1 MNDMLTSL
9 EQIIHNRILIIDGAM
24 GTMIQRYGLQEA
36 DFRGNLFAQHH
47 ADLQGNNDLLSLTRP
62 DIVEEIHRQY
72 LDAGADL
79 IETNTFNA
87 TSISQADYDL
97 SDQAYAINLAAAQIA
112 RRAVD
117 AVSTPDRPRFVCG
130 AIGPLNKTLSMSPDV
145 NNPGYRAITFD
156 EARVA
161 YAEQVRGLIDGGVQL
176 ILVETIFDTLN
187 CKAALYAIDEVFEEK
202 GVKLP
207 IMISGTITD
216 ASGRT
221 LSGQTVEAFWIS
233 VKHAKPFSIGLN
245 CALGAEEMRP
255 HLEALSRMADC
266 YVSAYPNAGL
276 PNEFGEYD
284 QTPHEMCGLVSEFA
298 ASGLVNIVGGCCGTT
313 PEHIRHIAKHV
324 HGVSPRRPAD
334 PLPYSM
340 YSGLEPL
347 IVREETNFVNIGERT
362 NVTGSAKFSKLIL
375 EGNYNEALT
384 VARQQVEGGAQII
397 DVNMDEG
404 LLDSQ
409 LAMVEF
415 LNMVQAEPDIA
426 KLPIM
431 VDSSKF
437 SVIEAGLQCL
447 QGKSIVNS
455 ISLKEGEAEFIRQAK
470 ICRRYGA
477 AVVVMAFD
485 EAGQADT
492 IERKVSICSRAYQ
505 IMTEQLGFD
514 PHDIIFD
521 PNIFA
526 VATGIDEHNEY
537 AINYIEAT
545 RQIKAQC
552 PGAKISGGVSNLSF
566 SFRGNNRV
574 REAMHAAFLY
584 HAIRA
589 GMDMGIVNAGL
600 IEVYADIPK
609 DLLNRIEDVLFNR
622 NPDATEALVRMA
634 ESFKDSG
641 GRSVEK
647 DLAWRES
654 SVEQRITHALVRGIT
669 EFIDVDIEEARQKY
683 PAPLHVI
690 EGPLMDGMNVVGD
703 LFGAG
708 KMFLPQVVKSARVMK
723 TAVAYLT
730 PFIEAEKGGGKRQ
743 AAGKILLATVKGDVH
758 DIGKNIVG
766 VVLGCNNYDIVDLG
780 VMVPVDKI
788 LNAAIEHQV
797 DVIGLSGLITP
808 SLDEMVY
815 VAREMQRRNIRL
827 PLLIGGA
834 TTSKTHT
841 AVKIEPEYTHAPV
854 VHVLDASRSVA
865 VVSSLLTQN
874 ESENRQFIE
883 GIKADYIRVREA
895 RAGRQSAKSLL
906 PIEEAR
912 NHKFQLDPGAYTPVR
927 PGFLGVKTF
936 EDYPLEDLVPYI
948 DWTPFFQSWQLAGKY
963 PAILTDEVVG
973 KEATQL
979 FADARKML
987 DTMVQEKWL
996 TARAVIGFFPAN
1008 AVEDDQVELYADES
1022 GEQKLATLNFLRQQ
1036 VKKADGQP
1044 NLSLADYIM
1053 PKADGSNAPSD
1064 YLGAFAVTTGIG
1076 IEEHVARFE
1085 AAFDDYSAILLKALA
1100 DRLAEAFA
1108 ERMHHRVR
1116 TEFWGYAADEQLDN
1130 NALIAEKY
1138 QGIRPAPGYPACP
1151 EHTEKR
1157 TLWALLKPDD
1167 IGISLTESCA
1177 MYPAAAVSGWYFAH
1191 PQAKYFGISQIGRDQ
1206 AEAYAARK
1214 GWKQEEMEKWL
1225 GPVL

>member
-1 MNDMLTSL
+1 
-9 EQIIHNRILIIDGAM
+9 
-24 GTMIQRYGLQEA
+24 
-36 DFRGNLFAQHH
+36 
-47 ADLQGNNDLLSLTRP
+47 
-62 DIVEEIHRQY
+62 
-72 LDAGADL
+72 
-79 IETNTFNA
+79 
-87 TSISQADYDL
+87 
-97 SDQAYAINLAAAQIA
+97 
-112 RRAVD
+112 
-117 AVSTPDRPRFVCG
+117 
-130 AIGPLNKTLSMSPDV
+130 
-145 NNPGYRAITFD
+145 
-156 EARVA
+156 
-161 YAEQVRGLIDGGVQL
+161 
-176 ILVETIFDTLN
+176 
-187 CKAALYAIDEVFEEK
+187 
-202 GVKLP
+202 
-207 IMISGTITD
+207 
-216 ASGRT
+216 
-221 LSGQTVEAFWIS
+221 
-233 VKHAKPFSIGLN
+233 
-245 CALGAEEMRP
+245 
-255 HLEALSRMADC
+255 
-266 YVSAYPNAGL
+266 
-276 PNEFGEYD
+276 
-284 QTPHEMCGLVSEFA
+284 
-298 ASGLVNIVGGCCGTT
+298 
-313 PEHIRHIAKHV
+313 
-324 HGVSPRRPAD
+324 
-334 PLPYSM
+334 
-340 YSGLEPL
+340 
-347 IVREETNFVNIGERT
+347 
-362 NVTGSAKFSKLIL
+362 
-375 EGNYNEALT
+375 
-384 VARQQVEGGAQII
+384 
-397 DVNMDEG
+397 
-404 LLDSQ
+404 
-409 LAMVEF
+409 MV
-415 LNMVQAEPDIA
+415 L
-426 KLPIM
+426 
-431 VDSSKF
+431 
-437 SVIEAGLQCL
+437 
-447 QGKSIVNS
+447 
-455 ISLKEGEAEFIRQAK
+455 
-470 ICRRYGA
+470 
-477 AVVVMAFD
+477 
-485 EAGQADT
+485 
-492 IERKVSICSRAYQ
+492 
-505 IMTEQLGFD
+505 
-514 PHDIIFD
+514 
-521 PNIFA
+521 
-526 VATGIDEHNEY
+526 IDEHNEY

-545 RQIKAQC
+545 RQIKALC

-780 VMVPVDKI
+780 VMVPIDKI

-906 PIEEAR
+906 SIEEAR

-987 DTMVQEKWL
+987 DTIVQEKWL
-996 TARAVIGFFPAN
+996 TSRAVIGFFPAN
-1008 AVEDDQVELYADES
+1008 TVEGDQVELYADES
-1022 GEQKLATLNFLRQQ
+1022 GDQKLATLNFLRQQ

-1053 PKADGSNAPSD
+1053 PKADGANPPSD
-1064 YLGAFAVTTGIG
+1064 YLGAFAVTAGIG

-1085 AAFDDYSAILLKALA
+1085 AAFDDYNAILLKALA
-1100 DRLAEAFA
+1100 DRLAEALA

-1116 TEFWGYAADEQLDN
+1116 TEFWGYAADEKLDN
-1130 NALIAEKY
+1130 DSLIAEGY

-1177 MYPAAAVSGWYFAH
+1177 MYPAAAVSGWYIAH

-1206 AEAYAARK
+1206 AEEYAARK
-1214 GWKQEEMEKWL
+1214 GWNQADMEKWL